1 MNKKTAFI
9 VGVKL
14 SLKKGNRMEFR
25 GINVQLAEKYFR

>member
-14 SLKKGNRMEFR
+14 LPKKGHKMEFR
-25 GINVQLAEKYFR
+25 GINAHLAEKYFK